1 MELSEYGLFEDLSPD
16 EVDSF
21 TAIALERRYG
31 PGERLIAAGGR
42 GTEIYFLLAGEL
54 RVFRPNSGGAR
65 ELAILSPPAVVG
77 EVEFLTGKPRMAS
90 VEAVTE
96 ARVLA
101 VPFDA
106 LRERLKRGD
115 TATLKVMSHV
125 ATVLAQRLHSVTEK
139 LTEIEARTRGEEL
152 DDFRKKLFGEWSV

>member
-1 MELSEYGLFEDLSPD
+1 MELSEYGLFEDLSAD
-16 EVDSF
+16 EIDSF
-21 TAIALERRYG
+21 SAIAFERRYG
-31 PGERLIAAGGR
+31 AGERLIASSSR

-54 RVFRPNSGGAR
+54 RVFRPGSGGVR

-90 VEAVTE
+90 VEAVTD
-96 ARVLA
+96 ARVLV
-101 VPFDA
+101 VPFEA

-115 TATLKVMSHV
+115 TGTLKVMSHV
-125 ATVLAQRLHSVTEK
+125 ATVLAQRLYSVTEK
-139 LTEIEARTRGEEL
+139 LTDIEARSRGEEL